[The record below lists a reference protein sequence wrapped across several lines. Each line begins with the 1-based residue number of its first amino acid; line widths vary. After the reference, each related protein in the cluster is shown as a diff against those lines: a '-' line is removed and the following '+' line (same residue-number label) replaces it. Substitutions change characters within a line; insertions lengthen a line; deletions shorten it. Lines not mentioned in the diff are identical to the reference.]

1 MSEETE
7 LVNAASTGAAAA
19 VAAVQDD
26 QVEAERAATM
36 EVATETAAMAAED
49 AAQRAE
55 MAAEAAVTA
64 TEAANQATEQATVAG
79 VTAADAA
86 DQAYSVQ
93 SDLANLR
100 EEMRGGW
107 QSFRQDMTSFLNER
121 LGTKNDQQPTEV
133 VVTDERT
140 NTAADQRTNSGGNG
154 SVGDRGPESERPRR
168 HRFGQH

>member
-7 LVNAASTGAAAA
+7 LVSAASTGAAAA

-26 QVEAERAATM
+26 QAEAERAASM
-36 EVATETAAMAAED
+36 EVATETATMAAED

-55 MAAEAAVTA
+55 AAAEAAVTA

-79 VTAADAA
+79 ATAADAA

-107 QSFRQDMTSFLNER
+107 QSFRQDMTSFLDER
-121 LGTKNDQQPTEV
+121 LGAKKDQQPTEV
-133 VVTDERT
+133 VVNERT
-140 NTAADQRTNSGGNG
+140 NTAADQRANPGGNG

-168 HRFGQH
+168 HRFGRH